1 MKITSKQYAELLY
14 EITDKKEE
22 SEAGEAIESFA
33 KFLSNNN
40 DAFKIDRIVKNFQEI
55 WNEKKG
61 IVESVIESSCKLD
74 DSTVGMLNQYI
85 LKLSKAKKVVIK
97 EKTDKNLLGGVVIRY
112 KDKIL
117 DGSLKTRL
125 RELNNKMTK

>member
-1 MKITSKQYAELLY
+1 MKITSRQYAELLY
-14 EITDKKEE
+14 EITDKKEV
-22 SEAGEAIESFA
+22 GEAIESFA
-33 KFLSNNN
+33 SFLANNN
-40 DAFKIDRIVKNFQEI
+40 DIFKIDRIVKNFQEI

-74 DSTVGMLNQYI
+74 DSTVEMLNEYI
-85 LKLSKAKKVVIK
+85 LKLSKAKKVIIK

-117 DGSLKTRL
+117 DGSLRTRL
-125 RELNNKMTK
+125 KELNNKMTK